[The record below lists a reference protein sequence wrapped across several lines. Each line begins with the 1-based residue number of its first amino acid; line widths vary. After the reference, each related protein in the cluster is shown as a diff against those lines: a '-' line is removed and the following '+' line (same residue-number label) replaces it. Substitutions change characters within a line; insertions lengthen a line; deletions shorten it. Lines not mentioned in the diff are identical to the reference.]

1 VAEKGGWVHLEGS
14 AGTESRWELK
24 RSEGR
29 DGFEP
34 CQDMRRVG
42 LLGMNSRVWVLRPRD
57 WAKEVRK
64 ETGAV

>member
-1 VAEKGGWVHLEGS
+1 MAEKGGWVHLEGS

-24 RSEGR
+24 RSEWR

-34 CQDMRRVG
+34 CQVMRRVG
-42 LLGMNSRVWVLRPRD
+42 LLGMNSRVWVLRPREV
-57 WAKEVRK
+57 AKEVRK

>member
-1 VAEKGGWVHLEGS
+1 MAEKGGWVHLEGS
-14 AGTESRWELK
+14 AGTESRCELK

-34 CQDMRRVG
+34 CQVMRRAG
-42 LLGMNSRVWVLRPRD
+42 LLDVNSRVWVLRPRD

>member
-24 RSEGR
+24 RSEWR

-34 CQDMRRVG
+34 CQVMRRVG
-42 LLGMNSRVWVLRPRD
+42 LLGMNSRVWVLRPREV
-57 WAKEVRK
+57 AKEVRK